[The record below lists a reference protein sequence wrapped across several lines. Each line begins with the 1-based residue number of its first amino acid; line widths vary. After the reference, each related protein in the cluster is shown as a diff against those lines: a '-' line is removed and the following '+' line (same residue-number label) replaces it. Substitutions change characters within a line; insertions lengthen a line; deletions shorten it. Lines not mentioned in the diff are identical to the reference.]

1 VGQRPYEVE
10 SEQRSAYKVVVLG
23 QEMDLD
29 KHNQVRNAIQTEIT
43 AFSWKL

>member
-1 VGQRPYEVE
+1 VGQQPHEVE

-29 KHNQVRNAIQTEIT
+29 ISTTKSETQ
-43 AFSWKL
+43 FKLR